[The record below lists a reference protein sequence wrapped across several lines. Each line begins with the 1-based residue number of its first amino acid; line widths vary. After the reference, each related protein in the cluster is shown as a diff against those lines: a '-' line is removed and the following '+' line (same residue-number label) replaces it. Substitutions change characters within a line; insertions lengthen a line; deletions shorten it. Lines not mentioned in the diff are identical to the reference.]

1 MPIENQILQTVY
13 DTSPD
18 AIIVIDEMAFIHHSF
33 RRLLLQ
39 LVQLF
44 QQIKLE
50 KRFGRT
56 VSNE

>member
-1 MPIENQILQTVY
+1 VCVTRQLADGI
-13 DTSPD
+13 
-18 AIIVIDEMAFIHHSF
+18 AFNHHSF
-33 RRLLLQ
+33 RRLMLQ

-44 QQIKLE
+44 LQRSLG